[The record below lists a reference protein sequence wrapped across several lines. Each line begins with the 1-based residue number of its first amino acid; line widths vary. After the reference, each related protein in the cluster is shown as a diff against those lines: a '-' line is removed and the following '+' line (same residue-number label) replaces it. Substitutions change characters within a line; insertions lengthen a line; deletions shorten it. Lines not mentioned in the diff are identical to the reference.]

1 MRRLLPLVVVAL
13 LPCAACE
20 DPPPPEVVFGE
31 AHGLPACDQATV
43 DANPDKRCFTWRAV
57 AGVSMGGGTASRLGF
72 SEPSLYDVVGV
83 MGTPFADTEFFFGML
98 ERSHLSGFCS
108 KEVLEAALAAGQSL
122 DDPSNPALNCGIHD
136 VWPLPEDNPQQARP
150 GYQVAVEDSD
160 CAMFQS
166 DYNHWYRGPDEGR
179 GGGFTRNGLIEI
191 VHDLLAAYG
200 NLLYFNPESNYF
212 PPGVDEGWHVAPHSA
227 DEAQVQASLCA
238 NPRVIPNFYNAEWN
252 PEGTYNAITFC
263 DGSSGRSGDYDPLD
277 PQARSIPVEFA
288 VALDMNGNG
297 VRDWAE
303 PVLINNRE
311 RWRDLGADGLAS
323 VEEPGYDHL
332 TNPDPSG
339 DDFDTL
345 KNPTGAEANL
355 RHDEGESYDDFGL
368 DGVAA
373 TGDFGEGNGGY
384 DLAPALQRA
393 FDRSPA
399 AYFNAMPQSQ
409 VDRLDVWL
417 DAGIRDFLNT
427 AQITNAL
434 FHDLKERQPS
444 ASVFNDFDSLPGVTD
459 GYIYYAPDYS
469 RDAMG
474 KITYLRYGDTEVCP
488 SSDDVLGDGNHVGP
502 DVVDRMFTLFS
513 FMSARMPAQGRD
525 LAYGGGIEDMESP
538 TGRLQDFSF
547 LSTFDSEV
555 LGKSQEYGVL
565 LPPDYYLPEM
575 QEQGYPVLYFFHGQ
589 GMDVQGTTAIGLPIW
604 PSMKESARNDRLQA
618 GVTDL
623 QRIILVF
630 VDGNCAGD
638 ECWTGNFY
646 ADFEGLPSDHRRFED
661 AFFELQRH
669 IEKTYRV
676 KKPELIPVSELQ

>member
-1 MRRLLPLVVVAL
+1 MRRFLLLAAALAVLV
-13 LPCAACE
+13 ACE
-20 DPPPPEVVFGE
+20 EPPAAGPVFSEV
-31 AHGLPACDQATV
+31 HGLAACDQAVV

-83 MGTPFADTEFFFGML
+83 MGTPFADNEFFFGIL
-98 ERSHLSGFCS
+98 QTNHLSGFCS
-108 KEVLEAALAAGQSL
+108 REVLEAALSRGESL
-122 DDPSNPALNCGIHD
+122 DDPSNPALDCGVHD
-136 VWPLPEDNPQQARP
+136 VWPLPEDGQQAAP
-150 GYQVAVEDSD
+150 GYQLAVEDSQ
-160 CAMFQS
+160 CSMFHS

-179 GGGFTRNGLIEI
+179 GGSFSRNSLLEI
-191 VHDLLAAYG
+191 VHDLVAAYG
-200 NLLYFNPESNYF
+200 NLLYYNPESNYL
-212 PPGVDEGWHVAPHSA
+212 PPGVDEAWHVVPHA
-227 DEAQVQASLCA
+227 EDEHEQQATLCA

-252 PEGTYNAITFC
+252 PDGTYDAITFC
-263 DGSSGRSGDYDPLD
+263 DGSSGREGNYDPLD

-311 RWRDLGADGLAS
+311 RWLDLGADGLTS
-323 VEEPGYDHL
+323 VDEPGYDHL
-332 TNPDPSG
+332 TNPDPAG
-339 DDFDTL
+339 DDFDIL
-345 KNPTGAEANL
+345 NNPTGGEGNL
-355 RHDEGESYDDFGL
+355 RHDEGESYNDFGL
-368 DGVAA
+368 DGVDG

-384 DLAPALQRA
+384 DIAPALQRA

-399 AYFNAMPQSQ
+399 SYFNAMPQSQ

-434 FHDLKERQPS
+434 FHDLKARQS
-444 ASVFNDFDSLPGVTD
+444 DARVFNDFDQLPGIEGD
-459 GYIYYAPDYS
+459 YIYYAPDYS

-474 KITYLRYGDTEVCP
+474 QIAYLRYGNPAVCP
-488 SSDDVLGDGNHVGP
+488 GSDDVLGDGNHVGP

-525 LAYGGGIEDMESP
+525 QAYGGTIADMMSP

-547 LSTFDSEV
+547 VATFRSEV
-555 LGKSQEYGVL
+555 LGKDQEFGVM

-589 GMDVQGTTAIGLPIW
+589 GMDARGTSATGLALW
-604 PSMKESARNDRLQA
+604 PSMKESARTDRLQA

-623 QRIILVF
+623 QRAIIIY
-630 VDGNCAGD
+630 VDGNCVGD

-646 ADFEGLPSDHRRFED
+646 ADFEGLPSDHRRFEE

-669 IEKTYRV
+669 VESEYRV
-676 KKPELIPVSELQ
+676 KAPELIPLAEIR